1 MMRHLLKLVWNRK
14 RTNALLILEIFFSF
28 LVVFVVGTL
37 GIFFWSNYRRPLGF
51 EWENVV
57 AVVIDTQQRSDD
69 THTPEQVET
78 FARLLREVQTLDPV
92 EAAAGSM
99 GAPFELG
106 TYTGVRDFGQRPI
119 EFNFNEVTQDLDK
132 VMRLEV
138 VRGRWFQPADAAL
151 AWQPVVIDEDFARVV
166 FGDEDPVG
174 KRFGDPLEEIG
185 ERERRVIGVVRDYRS
200 GGELAGVANYM
211 FELKRVGHPEDRPA
225 GSLLVRLR
233 PGTPAQFEE
242 ELVERLQAVAPEW
255 SFEARPL
262 WQLRESAFRFRL
274 SPVIAGAVVAFFLLL
289 MVGLGLLGVLWQNLL
304 QRTREIGLRRAAG
317 ASRAEVHRQ
326 IVLEQLLVTT
336 LGVLL
341 GTVLVLQIP
350 VLDLVG
356 FIRPGVFAGGILLAI
371 AAMYLLTAVCVL
383 YPSMMASRIHPAE
396 ALRYE

>member
-37 GIFFWSNYRRPLGF
+37 GIYCWSNYRRPLGF

-57 AVVIDTQQRSDD
+57 AVVIDMQQRSDD
-69 THTPEQVET
+69 TYTPEQVET

-106 TYTGVRDFGQRPI
+106 TYNGVRDFGQRPV

-132 VMRLEV
+132 VMRLEM

-151 AWQPVVIDEDFARVV
+151 AWQPVVIDEDFARAV
-166 FGDEDPVG
+166 FGGDDPIG
-174 KRFGDPLEEIG
+174 KRFGDPVEEMG

-200 GGELAGVANYM
+200 GGELTGVANYL
-211 FELKRVGHPEDRPA
+211 FELKRAGHPDDRPA
-225 GSLLVRLR
+225 RNLLVRLR
-233 PGTPAQFEE
+233 PGTPAAFEE
-242 ELVERLQAVAPEW
+242 ELIERLQAVAPEW

-262 WQLRESAFRFRL
+262 WQLRESAFRLRL
-274 SPVIAGAVVAFFLLL
+274 TPVIAGAVVAFFLLL
-289 MVGLGLLGVLWQNLL
+289 MVGLGLLGVLWQNLI

-317 ASRAEVHRQ
+317 ASRLEVHRQ

-341 GTVLVLQIP
+341 GTALVVQIP

-356 FIRPGVFAGGILLAI
+356 FIRPGVFAGGILLAM
-371 AAMYLLTAVCVL
+371 ATMYLLTALCVL
-383 YPSMMASRIHPAE
+383 YPSMMASRIQPAE